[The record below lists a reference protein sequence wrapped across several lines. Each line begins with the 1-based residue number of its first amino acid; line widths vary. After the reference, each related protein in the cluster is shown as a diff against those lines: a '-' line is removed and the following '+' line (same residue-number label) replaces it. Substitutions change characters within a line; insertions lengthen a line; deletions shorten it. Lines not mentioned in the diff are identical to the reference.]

1 MRINQLKTEDWMHRS
16 AIRPQQ
22 YVKYDRFA
30 LLTAAKVYEV
40 RYIKQK
46 QGSTLQYSINTGEM
60 SFGTRNT
67 NLVKYF
73 Q

>member
-40 RYIKQK
+40 RYIEQK
-46 QGSTLQYSINTGEM
+46 
-60 SFGTRNT
+60 
-67 NLVKYF
+67 
-73 Q
+73 